1 MINHLGLL
9 GASLT
14 MLMYI
19 SPLAELVSL
28 DVNLTRFLQSVEAM
42 INHLGLLGASLTM
55 LMYISPLAELVS
67 LDVNLT
73 RFLYKVTRP

>member
-1 MINHLGLL
+1 MLMYISPLAELVSLDVNLTRFLQSDETMINHLGLL

-28 DVNLTRFLQSVEAM
+28 KKKMQAIYSALCLPDL
-42 INHLGLLGASLTM
+42 
-55 LMYISPLAELVS
+55 
-67 LDVNLT
+67 
-73 RFLYKVTRP
+73 

>member
-28 DVNLTRFLQSVEAM
+28 DVSLTRFLQSDETM
-42 INHLGLLGASLTM
+42 INHLGLLGAL
-55 LMYISPLAELVS
+55 L
-67 LDVNLT
+67 
-73 RFLYKVTRP
+73 